1 MGLSARGRTKGK
13 SSWIN
18 YSASS
23 KGAHGSF
30 STKLSKNVT
39 ANISKNGVRGTI
51 NFGNG
56 IRYTTSTFKT
66 SRKPRHAKY
75 YESHNSSDE
84 FGPITS
90 FLINAFIGIVIF
102 VCLLVF
108 LFIGGGLLLIL
119 L

>member
-23 KGAHGSF
+23 KGLHGSV
-30 STKLSKNVT
+30 SAKLSKNIT

-56 IRYTTSTFKT
+56 IRYTTSTSKT
-66 SRKPRHAKY
+66 SRKTQRTRSY
-75 YESHNSSDE
+75 NSYESSDE
-84 FGPITS
+84 FGPIVS
-90 FLINAFIGIVIF
+90 FLIDAFIWTVLF
-102 VCLLVF
+102 VCLLVL
-108 LFIGGGLLLIL
+108 LFIGGGLLSIFL
-119 L
+119 